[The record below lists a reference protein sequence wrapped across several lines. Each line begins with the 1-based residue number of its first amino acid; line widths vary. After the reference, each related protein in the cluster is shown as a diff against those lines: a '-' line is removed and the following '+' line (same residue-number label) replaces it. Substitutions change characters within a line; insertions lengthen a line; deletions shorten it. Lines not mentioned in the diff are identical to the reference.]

1 MIIDGLEQVKSVI
14 ERDLHRK
21 LTKEEKDKVDCAL
34 DNERFYFNDISI
46 FKVPETLSTY
56 DIEKVN
62 VK

>member
-1 MIIDGLEQVKSVI
+1 MIIDGLEYVKDVI
-14 ERDLHRK
+14 EGDLNRK

-34 DNERFYFNDISI
+34 DNEKFCFNDISI

-56 DIEKVN
+56 NIEKVN